1 MLLIQK
7 ATANTIKKG
16 TNFKIE
22 EQIKKEFQFLYIRQ
36 ASRPIRNCRSV
47 GRKIDVGK
55 ITKIKMTNVRQ
66 NSNSSHFWFLPWYI
80 PKIIYESE
88 ETLDTGNVQVFRV
101 EWRTDSRNNKP
112 LASNKNPSWEC
123 LADGFLWK
131 AVIFRGAV
139 WVTKVS
145 QDKVTSFLSDGIDS
159 KGIQVYRRLAISKIS
174 DILSW
179 YWTK

>member
-66 NSNSSHFWFLPWYI
+66 NSNSSHF
-80 PKIIYESE
+80 
-88 ETLDTGNVQVFRV
+88 
-101 EWRTDSRNNKP
+101 
-112 LASNKNPSWEC
+112 
-123 LADGFLWK
+123 
-131 AVIFRGAV
+131 
-139 WVTKVS
+139 
-145 QDKVTSFLSDGIDS
+145 
-159 KGIQVYRRLAISKIS
+159 
-174 DILSW
+174 
-179 YWTK
+179 